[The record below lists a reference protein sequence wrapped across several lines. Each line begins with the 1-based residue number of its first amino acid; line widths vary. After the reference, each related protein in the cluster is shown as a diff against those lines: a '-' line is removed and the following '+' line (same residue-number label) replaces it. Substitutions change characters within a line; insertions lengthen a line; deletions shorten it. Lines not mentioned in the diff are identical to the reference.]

1 MQFVTNQPNF
11 FTIIHNYYCSPVSP
25 VNSFQ
30 EMEEAERL
38 AAAAVDDDDEPG
50 EVGGDNSK
58 KINNKN
64 KKKKKSIAQ
73 RKANA
78 KKPQTGSG
86 DLTSKVFATMEKH
99 KEVFFTI
106 RLHSAQSAASLG
118 PIHDPDPLMQVQGE
132 KVRFQ
137 TKTFDLSHTL
147 NVCRYLELNRSLLG
161 KRF

>member
-1 MQFVTNQPNF
+1 
-11 FTIIHNYYCSPVSP
+11 
-25 VNSFQ
+25 
-30 EMEEAERL
+30 MEEAERL

-137 TKTFDLSHTL
+137 TKPSEWSHQQTFQHICLFVFSHDS
-147 NVCRYLELNRSLLG
+147 RSLSG
-161 KRF
+161 SKF

>member
-1 MQFVTNQPNF
+1 
-11 FTIIHNYYCSPVSP
+11 
-25 VNSFQ
+25 
-30 EMEEAERL
+30 MEEAERL

-137 TKTFDLSHTL
+137 TKNGQQMFAT
-147 NVCRYLELNRSLLG
+147 
-161 KRF
+161 